1 MKVIAISGSPRLLGN
16 TEILIKK
23 VLEGMQ
29 MSDHE
34 IIRIND
40 LNIKGCQ
47 GCRSCREEGALGCI
61 NNDDMQKIYPK
72 IIDSD
77 VIIIGSPIYYGYLTG
92 QTKCFIDRWYAF
104 RDHNKELRF
113 KEGKKCI
120 FLIVQG
126 APGRDR
132 YEEVITDIRHIFTK
146 YKMDLNIIVAD
157 GVEEKGSIANKEDVL
172 QEAYIRGSVTLLEF
186 QKSHKKKKGFKVI

>member
-1 MKVIAISGSPRLLGN
+1 MKVVAISGSPRPLGN

-23 VLEGMQ
+23 VLEGMA
-29 MSDHE
+29 MGDVE

-47 GCRSCREEGALGCI
+47 GCKSCREEGATGCV

-72 IIDSD
+72 IIEAD

-104 RDHNKELRF
+104 RDYNKELRF
-113 KEGKKCI
+113 KKGKKCV
-120 FLIVQG
+120 FLLVQG

-146 YKMDLNIIVAD
+146 YGMDLNIIVAD
-157 GVEEKGSIANKEDVL
+157 GVEEKGSVLKKDDIL
-172 QEAYIRGSVTLLEF
+172 QEAFIRGSVTLLEF
-186 QKSHKKKKGFKVI
+186 KKSHKKKKDFKII